1 MTKIVFLNIVDGSN
15 EDYKKLQFILSAV
28 NKDKKYEFVVAPKS
42 IESISLDEIK
52 KLVEVFEDDKHEN
65 IKNNSERPS
74 LDKDKDR
81 GIE

>member
-65 IKNNSERPS
+65 TEDDSERPS